1 MKNKLTALPALP
13 LPRLSKLLISEN
25 EIATCAAFEGHA
37 NLRHLDLSTNKLTSL
52 AGLANMPKLEL
63 LNVSANEITDFPQGS
78 LAGMNSLSVL
88 YLGKN
93 KIVSLEGF
101 PRLPALELLGL
112 SENQVADIKQL
123 DHLKHNTMLRNLEMQ
138 ENPIAT
144 EKADGFK
151 LEVLIRLHDTNTKL
165 RQLNGAEEPLTD
177 EDYAAAKNEKAE
189 RIKAEEAAAREA
201 AEKAAAGENPPAEE
215 AAE

>member
-1 MKNKLTALPALP
+1 
-13 LPRLSKLLISEN
+13 
-25 EIATCAAFEGHA
+25 
-37 NLRHLDLSTNKLTSL
+37 
-52 AGLANMPKLEL
+52 MPKLEL

-78 LAGMNSLSVL
+78 LTGMNSLCVL

-165 RQLNGAEEPLTD
+165 RQLNGAEEGITD
-177 EDYAAAKNEKAE
+177 EDYANAKTTKAE
-189 RIKAEEAAAREA
+189 RIKAEEDAAREA

>member
-1 MKNKLTALPALP
+1 
-13 LPRLSKLLISEN
+13 
-25 EIATCAAFEGHA
+25 
-37 NLRHLDLSTNKLTSL
+37 
-52 AGLANMPKLEL
+52 
-63 LNVSANEITDFPQGS
+63 
-78 LAGMNSLSVL
+78 
-88 YLGKN
+88 
-93 KIVSLEGF
+93 
-101 PRLPALELLGL
+101 
-112 SENQVADIKQL
+112 
-123 DHLKHNTMLRNLEMQ
+123 MQ

-151 LEVLIRLHDTNTKL
+151 LEVLIRLHETNTLL

-177 EDYAAAKNEKAE
+177 DDYAAAKNEKAE

>member
-63 LNVSANEITDFPQGS
+63 LNVSANEIADFPQGS